1 MNARLAHDRLLVIG
15 ALVALIGLYGVFVIH
30 YATDDDCEGLATGNV
45 LDCFIC
51 AKMAVMGIDFAPQI
65 RLPELPAVD
74 LPPPPEP
81 VFLVAAPH
89 GSATGA
95 RSPPR
100 LSV

>member
-1 MNARLAHDRLLVIG
+1 MNARLAHNRLFVIG
-15 ALVALIGLYGVFVIH
+15 ALVALVGLYGVFVIH
-30 YATDDDCEGLATGNV
+30 YATDDDCEALVTGDV

-51 AKMAVMGIDFAPQI
+51 AKMAVLGIDFAPQI
-65 RLPELPAVD
+65 LLPELPAVD
-74 LPPPPEP
+74 LPLPPED
-81 VFLVAAPH
+81 VFLVVAPR